1 MIENKD
7 FETLTAQDEHV
18 AVSIYP
24 ELLDSDTQQNELWAY
39 CLRIENKSD
48 EPIRLLS
55 KEFCVTDNWGNN
67 HYECTQGFHGQ
78 LPDLEPNE
86 CFEFE
91 DTTTINGAAAVLYGT
106 CQAVNSQGKIM
117 TIKLPVVMF
126 DSQKK
131 FQKISA
137 H

>member
-7 FETLTAQDEHV
+7 FETLTAQDEQV

-67 HYECTQGFHGQ
+67 H
-78 LPDLEPNE
+78 
-86 CFEFE
+86 
-91 DTTTINGAAAVLYGT
+91 
-106 CQAVNSQGKIM
+106 
-117 TIKLPVVMF
+117 F
-126 DSQKK
+126 DR
-131 FQKISA
+131 
-137 H
+137 